1 MYAYMYTCCMYI
13 YVPSKLDVQLIQ
25 SHIPS
30 GRDISSLCQGLT
42 VHITLPLGLCTHA
55 YMYVCTH
62 VVYVCVNHH
71 GDEDRELS
79 MYSFTFTQLQ

>member
-1 MYAYMYTCCMYI
+1 M
-13 YVPSKLDVQLIQ
+13 QLIQ
-25 SHIPS
+25 SHIPF

-62 VVYVCVNHH
+62 VVYVCVNHD

-79 MYSFTFTQLQ
+79 CTHDLSFQIYIQLQ